1 MQIII
6 SGRHFEVSEPMKQRI
21 EEQLNSLFADS
32 TLKVST
38 VRVVLALE
46 KSRCMAEIT
55 VNIKGFDV
63 QSTAMGYDMYK
74 VVDEAIHKVEVQVDK
89 YIDRVQDHHRKPS
102 LRNWKPSRQRRRC
115 RKRFETG
122 RVPDV
127 VQPAAMSAGCVL
139 K

>member
-46 KSRCMAEIT
+46 KSRWMAEIT

-102 LRNWKPSRQRRRC
+102 LKELEAIEA
-115 RKRFETG
+115 KAA
-122 RVPDV
+122 VPEEV
-127 VQPAAMSAGCVL
+127 
-139 K
+139 